1 MLSKDGKSIFGDT
14 TAVVTEENIRH
25 AFGVKALIGEVETPQ
40 SIMKNVV
47 AVGITG
53 ESGPDTEADG
63 DRTILASVT
72 VIMRSNERANLIN
85 NAFREYNHLL
95 IGRMGLPHRRSDKYI
110 ISVMLEGPVSDIDAL
125 SHRLSLIP
133 DISVKTTYE

>member
-1 MLSKDGKSIFGDT
+1 
-14 TAVVTEENIRH
+14 
-25 AFGVKALIGEVETPQ
+25 
-40 SIMKNVV
+40 MKNVV
-47 AVGITG
+47 AVGITEENG
-53 ESGPDTEADG
+53 QAAEAGG

-72 VIMRSNERANLIN
+72 VIMRSNERASLIN

-110 ISVMLEGPVSDIDAL
+110 ISVMLEGPASDIDAL